1 MFFMEKTMKCKVNHP
16 GVILL
21 EEFMRPPGLS
31 AWALAAKLN
40 IPEEDLNALIEG
52 RSPVTEELARKLGNF
67 FGTTAEFWMN
77 LQRHYE
83 TE

>member
-1 MFFMEKTMKCKVNHP
+1 MNEQIQKVPP
-16 GVILL
+16 GEILL

-40 IPEEDLNALIEG
+40 VPEEDLNALIEG

-77 LQRHYE
+77 LQKNE
-83 TE
+83 EAAFDGE